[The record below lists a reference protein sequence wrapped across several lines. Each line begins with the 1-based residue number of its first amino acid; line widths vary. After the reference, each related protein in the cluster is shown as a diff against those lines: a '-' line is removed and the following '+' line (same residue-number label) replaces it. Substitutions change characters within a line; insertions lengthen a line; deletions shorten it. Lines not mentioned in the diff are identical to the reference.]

1 MNLDIEK
8 LSKRELAE
16 LISIANL
23 IKNEYPTGI
32 VSVVS
37 DTFDFWAVMEKLLPI
52 LKPIIE
58 SRKPNSLGLCKV
70 VFRPDSGNPVDIIC
84 GKKDGYPSQEEYEFA
99 VDSVEFKGAIECL
112 WGIFGGT
119 TNAKGYRVL
128 NPKVGLIYGDSI
140 TLERQDTI
148 LRKLAAKKFAS
159 SNIVLGIGL
168 TF

>member
-58 SRKPNSLGLCKV
+58 SRKPNSLGLAKV

-84 GKKDGYPSQEEYEFA
+84 GIGTTPDLSIPNCIE
-99 VDSVEFKGAIECL
+99 KGAIECL
-112 WGIFGGT
+112 WDVFGGT
-119 TNAKGYRVL
+119 TNDKGYKTL
-128 NPKVGLIYGDSI
+128 SPCVGLIYGDSI

-148 LRKLAAKKFAS
+148 LKKLADKKFAS
-159 SNIVLGIGL
+159 DNIVLGIGL